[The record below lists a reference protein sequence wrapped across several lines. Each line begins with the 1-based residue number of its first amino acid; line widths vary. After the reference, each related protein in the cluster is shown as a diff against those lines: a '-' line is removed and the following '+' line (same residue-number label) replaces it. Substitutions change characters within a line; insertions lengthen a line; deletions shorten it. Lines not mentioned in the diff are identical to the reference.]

1 MNAFRL
7 FTATAALTLLAGCST
22 TTYRSIQEMES
33 HNGNLVIK
41 YGETVVKK
49 ELFSA
54 KITSTNQKVAQ
65 CDQSDNDLNCTSLN
79 ITIDGQPLVIKK

>member
-41 YGETVVKK
+41 YGETVVKQ
-49 ELFSA
+49 ELFFR
-54 KITSTNQKVAQ
+54 QDHQ
-65 CDQSDNDLNCTSLN
+65 H
-79 ITIDGQPLVIKK
+79 QPKSCPVRSGR